1 VLQGRGVDRVEFGL
15 VQVGLEH
22 ALLEV
27 VEHDVAAAA
36 AEVAP
41 GLLVQP
47 GPGLLAGAPDHAP
60 EAAPR
65 VAQRGHEQSRLA
77 PALGARH
84 ARERPLPVVDLHLLT
99 GQEGQAIE
107 LLGLAVAQLER
118 EALDRVVGAGE
129 AVLVHQILVDAR
141 TALPGYRDID
151 IKTVEI
157 DCGNVGTA
165 DFNLSE
171 AAVRKLMRQGVRAV
185 HDCLTVKTAYL
196 LIVDSKVV
204 KLGALSVFIGNNGVG
219 KSSLIEALETY
230 QSIVREGLD
239 VAMQRWFGIEHI
251 RHKAQEAK
259 ERRGVAVNP
268 IQFDIAIGTSPR
280 KNRRLEMAVNNDPAA
295 NRMFIAAERISR
307 ADGTWIERDNIGAI
321 ETYGAGRSIL
331 DGAIGDYVEESRH
344 VLDWQFLTLSP
355 ERMGLPVP
363 QQRTGGRV
371 RLARDGSNVADVLL
385 DLRRQSPTAFE
396 GVVEAMSYVLPYA
409 QDIQPSLTSSEIERK
424 SWLQMSEA
432 DFKVPGWLL
441 STGTLRMLALLALL
455 RHPSPPPL
463 IVVEEIENGLDP
475 RSIHLIVEEN
485 RYLPRNGR
493 QWKRRAVSHARCQ

>member
-1 VLQGRGVDRVEFGL
+1 MKLQSLRVRNFK
-15 VQVGLEH
+15 
-22 ALLEV
+22 A
-27 VEHDVAAAA
+27 
-36 AEVAP
+36 
-41 GLLVQP
+41 
-47 GPGLLAGAPDHAP
+47 
-60 EAAPR
+60 
-65 VAQRGHEQSRLA
+65 
-77 PALGARH
+77 
-84 ARERPLPVVDLHLLT
+84 
-99 GQEGQAIE
+99 
-107 LLGLAVAQLER
+107 
-118 EALDRVVGAGE
+118 
-129 AVLVHQILVDAR
+129 
-141 TALPGYRDID
+141 
-151 IKTVEI
+151 
-157 DCGNVGTA
+157 
-165 DFNLSE
+165 
-171 AAVRKLMRQGVRAV
+171 
-185 HDCLTVKTAYL
+185 
-196 LIVDSKVV
+196 IVDSKVV
-204 KLGALSVFIGNNGVG
+204 RLGELTVFIGNNGVG
-219 KSSLIEALETY
+219 KSSLIEALESY
-230 QSIVREGLD
+230 QSIVRDGLD

-268 IQFDIAIGTSPR
+268 IQIDLAIGASPR
-280 KNRRLEMAVNNDPAA
+280 KSRRLEMAVNNDPAA

-307 ADGTWIERDNIGAI
+307 TDGTWIERDRIGAI

-331 DGAIGDYVEESRH
+331 DSAIGDYVEESQH

-371 RLARDGSNVADVLL
+371 RLSRDGSNVADVLL
-385 DLRRQSPTAFE
+385 DLRQQSPTAFE

-475 RSIHLIVEEN
+475 RSIHLIVEEIRN
-485 RYLPRNGR
+485 AVLGGATQVILTTHSPYLLDLLTLEHLVVVERDASGHPMFTRPADSTKLKNWSETFAPG
-493 QWKRRAVSHARCQ
+493 KLYTMGNLSGLKK